1 MDTTPQDL
9 SHLFEQLGL
18 DNSAKGIDNFIAT
31 HTIPANVRL
40 FQADIWNDS
49 QKSFL
54 KEALEEDA
62 QWSELIDHLD
72 AQLR

>member
-18 DNSAKGIDNFIAT
+18 DSSEKGIESFIGS
-31 HTIPANVRL
+31 HSIPKNVHL
-40 FQADIWNDS
+40 FQADFWNDS

-62 QWSELIDHLD
+62 QWSEVIDHLD
-72 AQLR
+72 ALLR